1 MSLITNIAQIRSAS
15 SISLSNTIDIW
26 RPYISEAEETFLVPV
41 LGEDFFE
48 ELDEAANSSAS
59 GSSIYDGLLVKAR
72 MAVALYALY
81 LGADEMAMSVSGA
94 GVQVVQSETHK
105 PAAEYQVLNL
115 KESWLMRAHRHV
127 DLLLKYLDENRS
139 TFTGYAPVSNDC
151 IITTAAEF
159 QKYVDINSSRR
170 VFLQLV
176 PVMKNVEKKWIRPAI
191 TETIYNELLDVI
203 HGSGSSDPSSDQQA
217 LLDLVKPAI
226 AHLTIVR
233 ALQEITLDLLNWGAF
248 VFSWSTFKSMKR
260 IDEANADRVAMMIQA
275 NQRDADAEMK
285 VIQEFLDNNASD
297 ARYTAFFE
305 SDLYV
310 GPDEAERRIDFVNS
324 AEKAIFVP

>member
-203 HGSGSSDPSSDQQA
+203 HGSGSSDPS
-217 LLDLVKPAI
+217 
-226 AHLTIVR
+226 
-233 ALQEITLDLLNWGAF
+233 EITLDLLNWGAF